1 MQGDRELLRQE
12 ERVKLTRKEAAEHRA
27 TCNTFGNVDF
37 QRTRFWCLA
46 SSVTV
51 KFPRRLGDATPRQQ
65 TFDKRI
71 SRKVC
76 NGYRQLWLLYHQNT
90 SVPEPPDWSDWPIT
104 IIDPL
109 MRQVGSTVIWER
121 QLPILVDC
129 VERRMERLAD
139 EYDQLTWRNT
149 LRPWYNK
156 HDMLLD
162 WERECLFRILDFM
175 TKRPVI

>member
-1 MQGDRELLRQE
+1 M
-12 ERVKLTRKEAAEHRA
+12 
-27 TCNTFGNVDF
+27 
-37 QRTRFWCLA
+37 
-46 SSVTV
+46 
-51 KFPRRLGDATPRQQ
+51 
-65 TFDKRI
+65 
-71 SRKVC
+71 
-76 NGYRQLWLLYHQNT
+76 YHQNT